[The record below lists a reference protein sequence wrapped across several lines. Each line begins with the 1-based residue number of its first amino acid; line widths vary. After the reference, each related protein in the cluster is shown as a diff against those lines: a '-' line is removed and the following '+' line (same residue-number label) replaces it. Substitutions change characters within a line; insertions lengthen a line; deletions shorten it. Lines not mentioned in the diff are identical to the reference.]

1 MTTIIDRLNT
11 SYGIQVTTLT
21 PLLLGADMN
30 ASVYKA
36 QGVDQKSYFVKLKHG
51 HEHDVG
57 VAILELLHDKGIQEV
72 IPPLKTLQGNSAH
85 RFGDFTLIV
94 YPFIEGVDGFSQTL
108 TDQQWVTLGR
118 VLRKV
123 HELKVPLALKNM
135 IRKEKYSSKWRDI
148 VRSFYARIEGEV
160 VGDEAAKKLHLFMKE
175 HMAEI
180 RRLVDTAE
188 ALSHKIRLKSEPEE
202 SFVLCH
208 ADIHGGNVLLD
219 KEGSFYIVD
228 WDDPVMA
235 PKERDLMFIGGG
247 VANVW
252 NNAREEEC
260 FYQGYGETDV
270 DKSILA
276 YYRHERIVEDIA
288 EYAQELLL
296 GGDGEDS
303 ESREEMY
310 KQFVGMFE
318 PRGVVEIAFRTGMG
332 I

>member
-11 SYGIQVTTLT
+11 SYGIQVTALT

-36 QGVDQKSYFVKLKHG
+36 HDQDHKSYFVKLKRG

-57 VAILELLHDKGIQEV
+57 VAILELLHEEGIQEV
-72 IPPLKTLQGNSAH
+72 IPPLKTLQGKSTH
-85 RFGDFTLIV
+85 RLDDFTLIV

-123 HELKVPLALKNM
+123 HGLKVPLALEGL

-148 VRSFYARIEGEV
+148 VRSFYGHIEGEV
-160 VGDEAAKKLHLFMKE
+160 AGDEVAKKLLLFMKE
-175 HMAEI
+175 HMEEI
-180 RRLVDTAE
+180 HRLVDTAE
-188 ALSHKIRLKSEPEE
+188 TLSQKIRLKSESEE

-208 ADIHGGNVLLD
+208 ADIHGGNVLLG
-219 KEGSFYIVD
+219 KEGSLYIVD

-252 NNAREEEC
+252 NNDREEEC

-288 EYAQELLL
+288 EYSQELLL
-296 GGDGEDS
+296 GEDGEDS
-303 ESREEMY
+303 ESRMEMY

-318 PRGVVEIAFRTGMG
+318 RRGVVEIAFRTGRS
-332 I
+332 